1 MNTMN
6 TTPIIISIFGWSGS
20 GKTTFIESAIQECAG
35 RGIFAAA
42 VKKSKHKADLP
53 PDTKDS
59 ARFRAAGASPS
70 IYLSESEMVILAAP
84 PPRMDAEALIALCPG
99 ASIIFCEGLDVPGA
113 ALVLIAGAETEERA
127 LKRPL
132 ASIDILV
139 AREGAMIDI
148 AEAKG
153 LAAFSPEQVERF
165 IEHIISREE
174 TNAHQ

>member
-1 MNTMN
+1 MNKK
-6 TTPIIISIFGWSGS
+6 PIIISILGWSGS
-20 GKTTFIESAIQECAG
+20 GKTTFIESAIQECAK

-84 PPRMDAEALIALCPG
+84 PPRMDAETLIALCPQ
-99 ASIIFCEGLDVPGA
+99 AAFIFCEGLEARGA
-113 ALVLIAGAETEERA
+113 LLALVSGEEKTEDA

-132 ASIDILV
+132 ASVDILV
-139 AREGAMIDI
+139 AREAAMLELAKVRNTKAFKPEDVELFIDY
-148 AEAKG
+148 
-153 LAAFSPEQVERF
+153 
-165 IEHIISREE
+165 IIS
-174 TNAHQ
+174 